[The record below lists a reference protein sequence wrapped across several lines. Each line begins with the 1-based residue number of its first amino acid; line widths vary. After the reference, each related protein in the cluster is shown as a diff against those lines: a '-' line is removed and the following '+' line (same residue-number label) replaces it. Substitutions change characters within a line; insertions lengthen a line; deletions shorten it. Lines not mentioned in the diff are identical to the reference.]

1 MLSVPIIGARD
12 ITARMQIAVSNSKQH
27 ICNHENLF
35 LPNKFVRQFFF
46 ILDRI
51 EKNHFKLG
59 HKQKNKNSHKH
70 VCWQKTNIYPFFP
83 WPWILGEDDQEKPEK
98 KNWWQDPKGEVK
110 DEEPSP
116 KYCFNDS

>member
-1 MLSVPIIGARD
+1 
-12 ITARMQIAVSNSKQH
+12 MQTYIYQTNSSD
-27 ICNHENLF
+27 N
-35 LPNKFVRQFFF
+35 FFF

-59 HKQKNKNSHKH
+59 HKQKNQNSRKH
-70 VCWQKTNIYPFFP
+70 VCWQKTNIYLFFP

-98 KNWWQDPKGEVK
+98 ENWWQDPKGEVK
-110 DEEPSP
+110 EEEPSP